1 MTEHEELLNMNTT
14 ASPGTQPLFQEVL
27 NRHVLMRAKPNL
39 VHHQFGQK
47 VKIPKGKTKTISFDK
62 MSPLPK
68 AKTPLTEGVTPKGN
82 SVNITRVTGTPQQ
95 YGAYVTFTDEFDFFA
110 HDPSPEVLNRNELL
124 ADNAA
129 ETFDSLVADVLS
141 TGTNVQYAGGK
152 AARASLNADDIITVE
167 EIRKAKRT
175 LEKNKAKPIDGKD
188 FVAIVDPDVAFDLQS
203 DPKWENPK
211 VYSDP
216 KDLYSGEIGRLYG
229 VRFVK
234 TTEAKVFYSYSFD
247 TAGLKTELLAT
258 KVDGKK
264 VYVQD
269 EISSTEATALASKK
283 IYAGGRVF
291 TISSATSGANG
302 AAYLTLSE
310 DPVGIGPDTV
320 IYPANGAGDTNPVH
334 SVLVLGKD
342 AYGVTDPKANVEI
355 IIQALGSGGTADP
368 LKQRGTH
375 GWKGHNFAKIL
386 CDEYM
391 VRIECTATGTNV
403 KQVTPSGS

>member
-1 MTEHEELLNMNTT
+1 MTEQEQLLNMNTT
-14 ASPGTQPLFQEVL
+14 TSPGTAPLFQEVL

-47 VKIPKGKTKTISFDK
+47 VKVPKGKTKTISFDK

-82 SVNITRVTGTPQQ
+82 SVNITRVTGTPKQ
-95 YGAYVTFTDEFDFFA
+95 YGAYVTFTDEFDFYA

-129 ETFDSLVADVLS
+129 ETFDSLVADVLA

-152 AARASLNADDIITVE
+152 NSRATLDAADILTVD

-203 DPKWENPK
+203 DEKWENPK
-211 VYSDP
+211 VYADP

-234 TTEAKVFYSYSFD
+234 TTEAKVFYSDAFD
-247 TAGLKTELLAT
+247 EAETKTELLVL
-258 KVDGKK
+258 KVEGQK
-264 VYVQD
+264 VYLQD
-269 EISSTEATALASKK
+269 TLTETEASALASKK
-283 IYAGGRVF
+283 IYAAGRVF
-291 TISSATSGANG
+291 TITSATQGENG
-302 AAYLTLSE
+302 AAYLTLTES
-310 DPVGIGPDTV
+310 DLTGIGADTV
-320 IYPANGAGDTNPVH
+320 IRPANGDANGNPVH
-334 SVLVLGKD
+334 AVLVIGKD
-342 AYGVTDPKANVEI
+342 AYGVTDPKSNVEI

-403 KQVTPSGS
+403 SA